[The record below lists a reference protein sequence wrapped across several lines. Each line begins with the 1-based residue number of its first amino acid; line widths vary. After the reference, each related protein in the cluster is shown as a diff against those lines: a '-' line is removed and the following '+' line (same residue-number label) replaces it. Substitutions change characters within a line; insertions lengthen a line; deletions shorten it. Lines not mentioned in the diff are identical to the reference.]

1 MFTVLG
7 LNFGHD
13 ASATVVEDG
22 RILSYVARERLSRTK
37 HALGLDMQVIDV
49 ALREAER
56 RIHDLDAVALT
67 STQGVE
73 LISDDPSR
81 LTVRYAGGD
90 PFGRPFCPRFAGL
103 GHDAIAAMG
112 VRTLRDLVEDP
123 AERDTPFGRFY
134 SQVVLPK
141 DAARLPRGDA
151 VPWLDTFAIHP
162 PWATPL
168 TLDEL
173 AGVTP
178 AASEAL
184 RYGFHVPVVATIDD
198 HEINGYA
205 IHHHLAHAA
214 SGYYL
219 SGFPSA
225 AIFTHDGYD
234 LLRGAAHG
242 MQYDAGMFYL
252 GSEQALYPIWP
263 HGLTIGHLYDR
274 VGIEL
279 GLSVVGSS
287 GKLMGLAAYGR
298 PACVEDQFVDNA
310 TGLSARFAD
319 PEQEWLDHCRAQA
332 RAAVDSGA
340 ADEHP
345 AVSAHDAVVAASTQ
359 ALFEAIRRKAVQSM
373 KLMFSRAG
381 WGTGR
386 LCMSGG
392 TALNCPSNS
401 EIAASPD
408 FDDVFVEPA
417 CDDGGLAV
425 GAALALTHSILDRPL
440 SPRRGANRSPYL
452 GPRHGEE
459 DVLRA
464 LERHRDIVLGVRHAD
479 AARAAA
485 EDLAANR
492 LVAWYEG
499 RSEIGP
505 RALGHRSLLA
515 DPRHAENWTRVNI
528 AKGREMWRP
537 FAPAVLARHADEWFA
552 GAPPVSPYML
562 FNAKV
567 KSVDVPAVTHV
578 DGTARIQTVD
588 ESCGEFYRVLQEF
601 HELTGV
607 PIVLNTSFNGRG
619 EPLVESPV
627 DAVNCFV
634 TCGIDVLY
642 MEGYRVTR
650 RVG

>member
-37 HALGLDMQVIDV
+37 HALGLDRQVIDV
-49 ALREAER
+49 ARREAGR
-56 RIHDLDAVALT
+56 RIPDLDAVALT
-67 STQGVE
+67 STQGIE

-81 LTVRYAGGD
+81 LAVRYAGGD

-112 VRTLRDLVEDP
+112 VRTLWKLVEDP
-123 AERDTPFGRFY
+123 ANRDTPFGHFY

-162 PWATPL
+162 PWAAPL

-178 AASEAL
+178 AAFEAL

-234 LLRGAAHG
+234 LLPGVAHG

-274 VGIEL
+274 VGIEH
-279 GLSVVGSS
+279 GLSEDGSS
-287 GKLMGLAAYGR
+287 GKQRGLAANGR

-310 TGLSARFAD
+310 TGLSARFGG

-340 ADEHP
+340 AGEHP
-345 AVSAHDAVVAASTQ
+345 A
-359 ALFEAIRRKAVQSM
+359 
-373 KLMFSRAG
+373 
-381 WGTGR
+381 
-386 LCMSGG
+386 
-392 TALNCPSNS
+392 
-401 EIAASPD
+401 
-408 FDDVFVEPA
+408 
-417 CDDGGLAV
+417 
-425 GAALALTHSILDRPL
+425 
-440 SPRRGANRSPYL
+440 
-452 GPRHGEE
+452 
-459 DVLRA
+459 
-464 LERHRDIVLGVRHAD
+464 
-479 AARAAA
+479 
-485 EDLAANR
+485 
-492 LVAWYEG
+492 
-499 RSEIGP
+499 
-505 RALGHRSLLA
+505 
-515 DPRHAENWTRVNI
+515 
-528 AKGREMWRP
+528 
-537 FAPAVLARHADEWFA
+537 
-552 GAPPVSPYML
+552 
-562 FNAKV
+562 
-567 KSVDVPAVTHV
+567 
-578 DGTARIQTVD
+578 
-588 ESCGEFYRVLQEF
+588 
-601 HELTGV
+601 
-607 PIVLNTSFNGRG
+607 
-619 EPLVESPV
+619 
-627 DAVNCFV
+627 
-634 TCGIDVLY
+634 
-642 MEGYRVTR
+642 
-650 RVG
+650 